1 MRMEKKLTEALKR
14 FNLLV
19 AVNKKDFSEVK
30 ADISGPVEETP
41 QKKLFI
47 DTINILEEIEEKSGE
62 LFEAGI
68 DLSVYETLFFQVIEN
83 LLYTIYNEN
92 QVNLIHSYIYGVS
105 MSEEANQP
113 VDKTGKIILPETP
126 EELWNGILLLR

>member
-1 MRMEKKLTEALKR
+1 MEKKLTEALKK
-14 FNLLV
+14 FNLLTSIKKKSLDEVV
-19 AVNKKDFSEVK
+19 ADL
-30 ADISGPVEETP
+30 SGPVEDTP

-83 LLYTIYNEN
+83 LLYTIYNDK
-92 QVNLIHSYIYGVS
+92 QVNLIHSYIYGEPLS
-105 MSEEANQP
+105 DKIPQP
-113 VDKTGKIILPETP
+113 VDKSGKVLEPETP
-126 EELWNGILLLR
+126 EELWNAILILR

>member
-1 MRMEKKLTEALKR
+1 MEKKLTEALKR

-47 DTINILEEIEEKSGE
+47 ESINILEEIEEKSGE

-92 QVNLIHSYIYGVS
+92 QVNLIHSYIYGES
-105 MSEEANQP
+105 MSEEAKQP

>member
-47 DTINILEEIEEKSGE
+47 ESINVLEEIEEKSGE

-105 MSEEANQP
+105 MSEEAKQP

>member
-1 MRMEKKLTEALKR
+1 MEKKLTEALKR

-47 DTINILEEIEEKSGE
+47 ESINILEEIEEKSGE
-62 LFEAGI
+62 LFEAGV

-105 MSEEANQP
+105 MSEEAKQP

>member
-1 MRMEKKLTEALKR
+1 MEKKLTEALKK
-14 FNLLV
+14 FKLLTEV
-19 AVNKKDFSEVK
+19 KKKNFSAVK

-41 QKKLFI
+41 QRKLFI
-47 DTINILEEIEEKSGE
+47 DAINILEEIEEKSSE

-83 LLYTIYNEN
+83 LLYTIYNDK
-92 QVNLIHSYIYGVS
+92 QVNLIHSYIYGEPLS
-105 MSEEANQP
+105 DRIPQP
-113 VDKTGKIILPETP
+113 VDKSGKVLDPETP

>member
-47 DTINILEEIEEKSGE
+47 ESINILEEIEEKSGE

-68 DLSVYETLFFQVIEN
+68 DLSDYETLFFQVIEN
-83 LLYTIYNEN
+83 LLYNIYNEN
-92 QVNLIHSYIYGVS
+92 QVNLIHSYIYGES
-105 MSEEANQP
+105 MSEEAKQP

>member
-47 DTINILEEIEEKSGE
+47 ESINILEEIEEKSGE

-105 MSEEANQP
+105 ISEEAKQP

>member
-1 MRMEKKLTEALKR
+1 MEKNLTEALKR

-47 DTINILEEIEEKSGE
+47 ESINILEEIEEKSGE

-105 MSEEANQP
+105 MSEEAKQP

>member
-1 MRMEKKLTEALKR
+1 MEKKLTEALKR

-47 DTINILEEIEEKSGE
+47 ESINILEEIEEKSGE

-105 MSEEANQP
+105 MSEEARQP

>member
-1 MRMEKKLTEALKR
+1 MEKKLTEALKN
-14 FNLLV
+14 FKLLTSIKKKSLDEVV
-19 AVNKKDFSEVK
+19 ADL
-30 ADISGPVEETP
+30 SGPVEDTL

-83 LLYTIYNEN
+83 LLYTIYNDK
-92 QVNLIHSYIYGVS
+92 QVNLIHSYIYGEPLS
-105 MSEEANQP
+105 DKIPQP
-113 VDKTGKIILPETP
+113 VDKTGKVLEPETP
-126 EELWNGILLLR
+126 EELWNAILILR

>member
-1 MRMEKKLTEALKR
+1 MEKKLTEALKN
-14 FNLLV
+14 FKLLTSIKKKSLDEVV
-19 AVNKKDFSEVK
+19 ADL
-30 ADISGPVEETP
+30 SGPVEDTL

-83 LLYTIYNEN
+83 LLYTIYNDK
-92 QVNLIHSYIYGVS
+92 QVNLIHSYIYGEPLS
-105 MSEEANQP
+105 DKIPQP
-113 VDKTGKIILPETP
+113 VDKSGKVLEPETP
-126 EELWNGILLLR
+126 EELWNAILILR

>member
-1 MRMEKKLTEALKR
+1 MEKKLTEALKN
-14 FNLLV
+14 FKLLTSIKKKSLDEVV
-19 AVNKKDFSEVK
+19 ADL
-30 ADISGPVEETP
+30 SGPVEDTP

-83 LLYTIYNEN
+83 LLYTIYNDK
-92 QVNLIHSYIYGVS
+92 QINLIHSYIYGEPLS
-105 MSEEANQP
+105 DKIPQP
-113 VDKTGKIILPETP
+113 VDKTGKVLEPETP
-126 EELWNGILLLR
+126 EQLWNALHILR

>member
-1 MRMEKKLTEALKR
+1 MEKKLTEALKK
-14 FNLLV
+14 FNLLTSIKKKSLDKVV
-19 AVNKKDFSEVK
+19 ADL
-30 ADISGPVEETP
+30 SGPVEDTP

-83 LLYTIYNEN
+83 LLYTIYNDK
-92 QVNLIHSYIYGVS
+92 QINLIHSYIYGEPLS
-105 MSEEANQP
+105 DKIPQP
-113 VDKTGKIILPETP
+113 VDKTGKVLEPETP
-126 EELWNGILLLR
+126 EQLWNALQILR

>member
-47 DTINILEEIEEKSGE
+47 ESINILEEIEEKSGE

>member
-47 DTINILEEIEEKSGE
+47 ESINILEEIEEKSGE

-105 MSEEANQP
+105 MSEGAKQP

>member
-47 DTINILEEIEEKSGE
+47 DTINILEDIEEKSGE
-62 LFEAGI
+62 LFQAGI

-105 MSEEANQP
+105 MSEEAKQP
-113 VDKTGKIILPETP
+113 VDKAGKIILPETP

>member
-105 MSEEANQP
+105 MSEEAKQP
-113 VDKTGKIILPETP
+113 VDRTGKIILPETP